1 MKKRIFY
8 YLVIFLLILNI
19 VYPQNLCGTSDN
31 PCKDNWANFDYS
43 DTQAD
48 ISKIP
53 PDKVDI
59 TKVIANG
66 RGKELTVNQIKE
78 SFDKIDNLNDL
89 DLEKTKQA
97 ISEKYEITVE
107 DFGQSASLK
116 NGVLQANFGKQDS
129 VTITREVYKNGFFS
143 ITKNGEI
150 IFIPTEDIKKL
161 EFPEGDT
168 LIVKDLQNLV
178 DFQNHQIKGTF
189 KINKDG
195 TATFLKGHK
204 SIIDNI
210 NINPILDNADFC
222 KIKSSCLDN
231 YLFLGEKELIAEGNG
246 FVLDFD
252 EKNPYFDVAKI
263 KEKDSKIISLG
274 DFQNKPGKINIQV
287 ESNLLPLI
295 KNRWFC

>member
-1 MKKRIFY
+1 MKEKTIMIY
-8 YLVIFLLILNI
+8 ILTLLIVLNI
-19 VYPQNLCGTSDN
+19 AYSQELCGTSDN
-31 PCKDNWANFDYS
+31 PCKDNWENFDYS
-43 DTQAD
+43 DVQAD

-89 DLEKTKQA
+89 DLEKTRQA
-97 ISEKYEITVE
+97 ILEKYEITLE
-107 DFGQSASLK
+107 DFGESASLK
-116 NGVLQANFGKQDS
+116 NGVLQANFGKQDR

-178 DFQNHQIKGTF
+178 DFQNHQIKIL
-189 KINKDG
+189 IN
-195 TATFLKGHK
+195 F
-204 SIIDNI
+204 
-210 NINPILDNADFC
+210 
-222 KIKSSCLDN
+222 
-231 YLFLGEKELIAEGNG
+231 
-246 FVLDFD
+246 
-252 EKNPYFDVAKI
+252 
-263 KEKDSKIISLG
+263 
-274 DFQNKPGKINIQV
+274 
-287 ESNLLPLI
+287 
-295 KNRWFC
+295 